1 MTPVLCVKCKKEIP
15 EGSVFCPWCGRKQTA
30 TQKKTRRRARGTG
43 TIRKDTRYS
52 SQWIA
57 IAPPTSKG
65 TNGKYIGSFRTQKEA
80 QQALEDFINN
90 SRPQLYNIT
99 LSKIYDLWSE
109 KHFETLKSEDG
120 RAGYKAAFADLAP
133 LHSRKMSELKTADF
147 QFCVDSV
154 AEKFSRSKCEKVKQ
168 LCSQLCKYAM
178 QNDVMDKNYA
188 QFIVLPK
195 EEKKEKTIFTQEEID
210 LLWKNSN
217 DKRIQ
222 IILFMIYTGFRIREV
237 VSIRRENIHL
247 DEGYIIAGVKTEAGT
262 DRVVPL
268 PPSIPEIKGFVE
280 LWLTENT
287 DSEYL
292 LDISANSLR
301 NYQFYPALASLG
313 MIDQP
318 VYNPKSR
325 KYEYHNPRIT
335 PHSTRHTFASLSAEA
350 GMKPE
355 NLQKIIGHA
364 SYQTTADIYVHK
376 NIAALT
382 EDMGKLKK

>member
-1 MTPVLCVKCKKEIP
+1 MICIKCKKEIP
-15 EGSVFCPWCGRKQTA
+15 DGALFCCFCGRKQFA
-30 TQKKTRRRARGTG
+30 AQKKTKRRARGTG

-57 IAPPTSKG
+57 IAPPTFKG
-65 TNGKYIGSFRTQKEA
+65 TNGKYIGSFKTQKEA

-99 LSKIYDLWSE
+99 LQKIYDLWSV

-133 LHSRKMSELKTADF
+133 LHSRKMSELKTTDF
-147 QFCVDSV
+147 QACIDTV

-195 EEKKEKTIFTQEEID
+195 EEKKEKTIFAKDEIC
-210 LLWKNSN
+210 LLWKNSA
-217 DKRIQ
+217 DKRVQ

-247 DEGYIIAGVKTEAGT
+247 DEGYIIAGVKTEAGMN
-262 DRVVPL
+262 RVVPL
-268 PPSIPEIKGFVE
+268 PPNIPEIKNFVKS
-280 LWLTENT
+280 WLSENT
-287 DSEYL
+287 ESEL
-292 LDISANSLR
+292 LFDMNANSLR
-301 NYQFYPALASLG
+301 NYHFYPALASLG
-313 MIDQP
+313 LIDQP
-318 VYNPKSR
+318 IYNPKSR
-325 KYEYHNPRIT
+325 KYEYHNPRLT

-376 NIAALT
+376 NIEALT
-382 EDMGKLKK
+382 EDMKKLKK

>member
-1 MTPVLCVKCKKEIP
+1 MICIKCKKDIP
-15 EGSVFCPWCGRKQTA
+15 DGALFCCFCGRKQVV
-30 TQKKTRRRARGTG
+30 TQKKTKRRARGTG

-57 IAPPTSKG
+57 IAPPTFKG
-65 TNGKYIGSFRTQKEA
+65 TNGKYIGAFKTQKEA

-90 SRPQLYNIT
+90 GRPQLYNIT
-99 LSKIYDLWSE
+99 LSKVYELWSV
-109 KHFETLKSEDG
+109 KHFDTLRSDDG
-120 RAGYKAAFADLAP
+120 RAGYKAAFTDLAP
-133 LHSRKMSELKTADF
+133 LHSRRMSEIKTADF
-147 QFCVDSV
+147 QSCIDTV
-154 AEKFSRSKCEKVKQ
+154 AEKYSRSKCEKVKQ
-168 LCSQLCKYAM
+168 LCSQLCKFAM
-178 QNDVMDKNYA
+178 QNDIMDKNYA

-195 EEKKEKTIFTQEEID
+195 EEKKEKVIFTQEEID
-210 LLWKNSN
+210 LLWKNSS

-247 DEGYIIAGVKTEAGT
+247 DEGYIIAGMKTEAGT
-262 DRVVPL
+262 NRVVPL
-268 PPSIPEIKGFVE
+268 PPCIPEIKDFVKS
-280 LWLTENT
+280 WLADSTES
-287 DSEYL
+287 DKL
-292 LDISANSLR
+292 LDMTANSLR
-301 NYQFYPALASLG
+301 NYQFYPALAQLG

-382 EDMGKLKK
+382 EDMKKLHR